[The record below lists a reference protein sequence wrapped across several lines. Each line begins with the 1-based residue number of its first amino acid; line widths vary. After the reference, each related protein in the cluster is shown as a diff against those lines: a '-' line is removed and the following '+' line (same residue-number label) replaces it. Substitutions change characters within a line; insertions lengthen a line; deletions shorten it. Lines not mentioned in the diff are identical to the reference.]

1 MEKFLEIHDVNEARF
16 NDGHIKLNPK
26 IENQGEFIPLQIIET
41 GTNTSLLSEIESFWV
56 GMKFK
61 KSNFISQIY
70 LSI

>member
-41 GTNTSLLSEIESFWV
+41 GTNTSLLSEIESF
-56 GMKFK
+56 
-61 KSNFISQIY
+61 
-70 LSI
+70 